1 MPSEQ
6 QKKVIHR
13 LRRLEGQI
21 RGLQR
26 MIEEQKDCEQVL
38 VQLLAAKSALNQIGV
53 QIISHSMMEC
63 LEAKNPGRP
72 PEELVAEAMGLFS
85 RYVEA
90 IK

>member
-1 MPSEQ
+1 MTTDEQ
-6 QKKVIHR
+6 TKLIHR

-26 MIEEQKDCEQVL
+26 MIEEQTDCEQVL

-63 LEAKNPGRP
+63 LQAKNPQSS
-72 PEELVAEAMGLFS
+72 PEELVAESMALFR